1 MFLPL
6 HFKTKQLSCLI
17 IGGGNVAAHKV
28 EILTSAGCPLTVVA
42 PVIDSHIRH
51 AVERSQVRW
60 HARAF
65 EAGDCAGFQLVIAA
79 TPHRAVNRMVS
90 EEARSLGIPVNVV
103 DDPELCT
110 VFFGAIW
117 QDGPLTISVS
127 SGGTA
132 PFMAR
137 ALRDGIARAHAG
149 MGAWVDA
156 AAHFRAAVRNE
167 VTDVKERSR
176 LYRRFADKAESCPPD
191 SLPQSTL
198 LLDWL
203 NWLESRSSDP

>member
-17 IGGGNVAAHKV
+17 IGGGNVAARKV
-28 EILTSAGCPLTVVA
+28 ETLTSAGCLVTVVA
-42 PVIDSHIRH
+42 PAIDSHIRH

-60 HARAF
+60 RARAF
-65 EAGDCAGFQLVIAA
+65 AAGDCAGFQLVIAA
-79 TPHRAVNRMVS
+79 TPHRAVNRTVS

-110 VFFGAIW
+110 VFFGAVW
-117 QDGPLTISVS
+117 QDGPLTVSVS

-132 PFMAR
+132 PFMAM
-137 ALRDGIARAHAG
+137 ALRDGIAKAHAG

-156 AAHFRAAVRNE
+156 AAHFRRAVRSE
-167 VTDVKERSR
+167 VTNVEERHR
-176 LYRRFADKAESCPPD
+176 LYRRFADEAKSRPPD
-191 SLPQSTL
+191 KLPQSTL
-198 LLDWL
+198 LMEWL
-203 NWLESRSSDP
+203 NWLERRTSDP